1 MALKCF
7 SDTAYS
13 RLHLELSQ
21 NFTVIRDCYI
31 NNNQPWAERYLQEIG
46 VEDPISFVL
55 DPYCSLPTLKLPRGA
70 TPAKRVEYDID
81 NSISFH
87 IALRDVISPAMAA
100 NGKLWAYL
108 CNEPYYEYVS
118 KRWPVT
124 TTTSEY
130 TINKRLI
137 GSGSGARKLYRN
149 GIARLWWFA
158 EMTYDKTNTTDPYGL
173 TKVLLRRQD
182 DAENSFGRDL
192 LLNKK
197 LLHTL
202 LRVLKDENPKDYG
215 RNVFRPMMVDINN
228 VGGVSILDALPDEK
242 LENLIRRKLNEHK
255 NKT

>member
-13 RLHLELSQ
+13 RLHLELSR

-46 VEDPISFVL
+46 VEDSISLVL
-55 DPYCSLPTLKLPRGA
+55 DPYCSKVSLKMPRDTLSA
-70 TPAKRVEYDID
+70 DDAE

-87 IALRDVISPAMAA
+87 IALRNIISPAMAA

-108 CNEPYYEYVS
+108 CNETYYEYVS
-118 KRWPVT
+118 KRWPIT
-124 TTTSEY
+124 TTTTDK
-130 TINKRLI
+130 TINKRYI
-137 GSGSGARKLYRN
+137 GSGSGARTLYRN

-158 EMTYDKTNTTDPYGL
+158 EMTYDKTNTADPYGL

-182 DAENSFGRDL
+182 DAENFLGREL
-192 LLNKK
+192 LHNKK
-197 LLHTL
+197 ILHTL
-202 LRVLKDENPKDYG
+202 LRVLKDENPNDYG
-215 RNVFRPMMVDINN
+215 RDVFRPMLKDINN
-228 VGGVSILDALPDEK
+228 VGGVSILDSLPDEK